1 MSMNGDKLRLSV
13 EDSAEAEGVAV
24 LAVGGEVD
32 LANADDLAIALQA
45 PDVAGATAIVLDL
58 SDVTFL
64 DSSGLRV
71 VLLAAKEHGER
82 FATVV
87 ADESAVARLFSLVEV
102 SERLN
107 VARSRSEALEALP
120 SGAPDEA
127 G

>member
-1 MSMNGDKLRLSV
+1 MSENGDKLTLEV
-13 EDSAEAEGVAV
+13 VAPEAEGVAV

-32 LANADDLAIALQA
+32 LANADDLALALQA
-45 PDVAGATAIVLDL
+45 PGVADAAAIVLDL

-71 VLLAAKEHGER
+71 VLIAAREHGDR

-102 SERLN
+102 SDRLT
-107 VARSRSEALEALP
+107 VARSRSEALAALP
-120 SGAPDEA
+120 AGERDEA